1 MKETPDV
8 WSLFYE
14 QTPRVL
20 QFVLGVLSLGVF
32 TIFGVLWKWQRNDVA
47 RVEKQVHDRIDS
59 LEQRLQTR
67 MDETNRLL
75 MQIATNTQRSQRDER

>member
-1 MKETPDV
+1 MKESPDI
-8 WSLFYE
+8 WHLAYE
-14 QTPRVL
+14 QTPRAL
-20 QFVLGVLSLGVF
+20 QFVFGILSFGLF
-32 TIFGVLWKWQRNDVA
+32 TLFGVLWKWHRNDVA
-47 RVEKQVHDRIDS
+47 RVEKQVHGRIDS